1 MRFASLLAA
10 VPRLLIPGAAIVAL
24 LLGGA
29 AAPGALA
36 ATLEI
41 DGPAGA
47 AVAVDGAPIGR
58 LPLASAVVVTPGLH
72 VVTCTLRGCEPF
84 TADVLIA
91 DETANHRLHARLIP
105 LRRRDGVLYS
115 LVFAG
120 LGQRHIGRPAL
131 GWALTGLEA
140 GGLVAGLA
148 GELSLRN
155 RRDDYAVLY
164 DAYRNAITDEQI
176 AARRDAAEAA
186 WSEVEDAESLRRT
199 GLLVAAGAVAVSVLD
214 AWLRF
219 PSLEA
224 GPGPLPAAA
233 LAAPAPESA
242 TAWAPPAPGAALHV
256 GWTARF

>member
-10 VPRLLIPGAAIVAL
+10 VPRLLIPGAAILAL
-24 LLGGA
+24 LLGGG
-29 AAPGALA
+29 AAPAARA

-47 AVAVDGAPIGR
+47 TVSLDGAPLGR
-58 LPLASAVVVTPGLH
+58 LPLASRVSLAPGLH
-72 VVTCTLRGCEPF
+72 VVTCALRGCEPF
-84 TADVLIA
+84 TADVLITQESA
-91 DETANHRLHARLIP
+91 AHRLCARMIP
-105 LRRRDGVLYS
+105 LRRRDGVLFNCV
-115 LVFAG
+115 LAG
-120 LGQRHIGRPAL
+120 LGQRHIGRPTL

-155 RRDDYAVLY
+155 RRDDYLVIY
-164 DAYRNAITDEQI
+164 DAYLNAVTDAEI
-176 AARRDAAEAA
+176 AARRADAAAA
-186 WSEVEDAESLRRT
+186 WSRVEDAESLRRT

-224 GPGPLPAAA
+224 GTGSLPTAA
-233 LAAPAPESA
+233 LAPEAPSLAA
-242 TAWAPPAPGAALHV
+242 AAPPAPGAALHV

>member
-1 MRFASLLAA
+1 MRFASLIAA
-10 VPRLLIPGAAIVAL
+10 VHRLLIPGAVAVAL
-24 LLGGA
+24 LLGA
-29 AAPGALA
+29 AAATTAAA

-41 DGPAGA
+41 EGPAGA
-47 AVAVDGAPIGR
+47 AVTVDGAPTGR
-58 LPLASAVVVTPGLH
+58 LPLASPIALEPGLH
-72 VVTCTLRGCEPF
+72 QVTCALRGCEPF
-84 TADVLIA
+84 MADVLITQESA
-91 DETANHRLHARLIP
+91 AHRLCARLIP

-115 LVFAG
+115 FVFAG

-155 RRDDYAVLY
+155 RRDDYAVFY
-164 DAYRNAITDEQI
+164 DAYRNAITDEEI
-176 AARRDAAEAA
+176 AARRAAAEAA
-186 WSEVEDAESLRRT
+186 WSRVEDAESLRRT

-224 GPGPLPAAA
+224 GAGLLPTAATTA
-233 LAAPAPESA
+233 TTAPAS
-242 TAWAPPAPGAALHV
+242 GAALHV
-256 GWTARF
+256 AWTARF